1 MPEWMDKG
9 RTDEKSDAQT
19 RALMIYREEQAWITA
34 HLAEQIAHQLDAAA
48 RLYQMRKSDCAVDLP
63 AETNRFYEE
72 RVPGVCVA
80 LAERVVGMGTCM
92 QAKPSAGKRHSY
104 SIYIP
109 GERALRRLAQELSE
123 RLKKRRI
130 SVFFVPAERALYAWA
145 DLEQLVPEERL

>member
-1 MPEWMDKG
+1 MPEWTDKG
-9 RTDEKSDAQT
+9 WIDEKCDAQT
-19 RALMIYREEQAWITA
+19 RALMIYWEEQAWITA
-34 HLAEQIAHQLDAAA
+34 YLAEQIDHQLDAAA
-48 RLYQMRKSDCAVDLP
+48 QLYQRQKSDCAVERP
-63 AETNRFYEE
+63 AESNRFYEE
-72 RVPGVCVA
+72 RIPGVCVA

-92 QAKPSAGKRHSY
+92 QLKSSVGKRHSY

-145 DLEQLVPEERL
+145 DLEQLAPEERL